1 MSWGELPFDKLLS
14 TRKKLSNSRDGG
26 RCTEPST
33 AKQYRFPS
41 ASRKISRIV
50 SSGVGAISVVGP
62 GDLGSVGVVAQDA
75 ALYAFT
81 YSKEQCLCLRD
92 QVETWQSRED
102 STYKL
107 RGKGPTVP

>member
-1 MSWGELPFDKLLS
+1 MEKMGQHKRWW
-14 TRKKLSNSRDGG
+14 RR
-26 RCTEPST
+26 TEPST

-50 SSGVGAISVVGP
+50 SSGVGAICVVGP

-75 ALYAFT
+75 ALYTFT

-92 QVETWQSRED
+92 QVETPCEWQSRED
-102 STYKL
+102 STHKL
-107 RGKGPTVP
+107 RGKVPPSRDPSKL

>member
-1 MSWGELPFDKLLS
+1 MEKMGQHKRWW
-14 TRKKLSNSRDGG
+14 RR
-26 RCTEPST
+26 TEPST

-50 SSGVGAISVVGP
+50 SSGVGAICVVGP
-62 GDLGSVGVVAQDA
+62 SDLGSVGVVAQDA

-107 RGKGPTVP
+107 RGNGPTVP